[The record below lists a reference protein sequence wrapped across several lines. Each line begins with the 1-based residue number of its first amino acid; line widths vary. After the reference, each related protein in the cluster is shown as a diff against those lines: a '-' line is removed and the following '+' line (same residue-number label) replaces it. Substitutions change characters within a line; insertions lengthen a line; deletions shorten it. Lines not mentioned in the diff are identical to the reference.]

1 MLRETSAAVQDYLK
15 ALYLESPAAGEHRF
29 VSTNAVANRLEVSA
43 ASATN
48 MLKKLGTLG
57 FVNHVPYRGAELTER
72 GRRVALEVV
81 RHHRLLE
88 TYLAEALD
96 VPWDEV
102 HAEAEILEHVLSEQ
116 LEQRISERLG
126 HPRVDPHGHPI
137 PSEELSVQEVSG
149 ALLWD
154 ALEGRQVTV
163 RSVSDSIPDALRY
176 LGSIGI
182 RPGARIQVVA
192 RGPVGGP
199 LFVKVEDEVS
209 PVALSREVAEAI
221 CVA

>member
-1 MLRETSAAVQDYLK
+1 MLSETSVAVQDYLK
-15 ALYLESPAAGEHRF
+15 ALYLESMDGERRF
-29 VSTNAVANRLEVSA
+29 IATNAVAHRLEVSA

-48 MLKKLGTLG
+48 MLKKLATMGY
-57 FVNHVPYRGAELTER
+57 VNHVPYRGAELTDS

-96 VPWDEV
+96 VPWDQV
-102 HAEAEILEHVLSEQ
+102 HDEAEVLEHVLSEQ

-137 PSEELSVQEVSG
+137 PSAELAVSETSDV
-149 ALLWD
+149 LLWD
-154 ALEGRQVTV
+154 VPEGQRVTV
-163 RSVSDSIPDALRY
+163 GSVSDSIPDALRY

-182 RPGARIQVVA
+182 RPGARLLVVA
-192 RGPVGGP
+192 RGPIGGP
-199 LFVKVEDEVS
+199 LFVEVEGGGS
-209 PVALSREVAEAI
+209 PAALSREVAEAI
-221 CVA
+221 WVVV

>member
-15 ALYLESPAAGEHRF
+15 ALYLESPSGGERRF
-29 VSTNAVANRLEVSA
+29 VSTNAVANRLDVSA

-57 FVNHVPYRGAELTER
+57 FVNHVPYRGAELTES

-126 HPRVDPHGHPI
+126 NPLVDPHGHPI
-137 PSEELSVQEVSG
+137 PSEELSVPEVSG

-154 ALEGRQVTV
+154 ALEGKQVTV

-182 RPGARIQVVA
+182 RPGARLQVVA

-199 LFVKVEDEVS
+199 LFVKVEDGGS

-221 CVA
+221 WVS